1 MDRFDTIVIG
11 GGVAGAAAAYRL
23 AARGS
28 TLLLEQFEFLHERGS
43 SHGGS
48 RIFRHAYEDVRY
60 VRLARAADSRWRA
73 LEARSGERLLLRTGG
88 LDLGTIGAGELGPIE
103 AALIEAGSEV
113 ERLSAADVRRRY
125 PAFVL
130 GDDREALF
138 SPDAGILA
146 ATRAVT
152 TLLRAAAG
160 EGAALRERTP
170 VRAVELFDEHVEVTT
185 AFGRVAADR
194 LVVAAGAWTDRLLAD
209 LGVPLRVEQQQV
221 LYLRVRDTRAHVP
234 ERMPVFIDR
243 AGRLYGFPL
252 FERPH
257 ALKVSDHEGAPTVT
271 LETRDFEIDAR
282 RAADTA
288 RRASSLLPGVS
299 DDVVEG
305 VTCLYTKT
313 PDEHFVI
320 DRHPRHPHV
329 VVLAGFSGH
338 GFKFGAVLGE
348 LAQALLDGD
357 DDAFDLSLFR
367 IAPRAAVAA

>member
-1 MDRFDTIVIG
+1 MERFDTIVIG
-11 GGVAGAAAAYRL
+11 GGVAGASAAYRL
-23 AARGS
+23 AAQGS
-28 TLLLEQFEFLHERGS
+28 TLLLEQFAFLHERGS

-60 VRLARAADSRWRA
+60 VHLARAADTRWRA

-88 LDLGTIGAGELGPIE
+88 LDLGTLGAGELDPIE
-103 AALIEAGSEV
+103 AALAEAGSAV

-125 PAFVL
+125 PAFAL

-152 TLLRAAAG
+152 TLLRCAAG
-160 EGAALRERTP
+160 EGAVLREHTP
-170 VRAVELFDEHVEVTT
+170 VRDVQLFDDHVELTT
-185 AFGRVAADR
+185 SSGRVAADR
-194 LVVAAGAWTDRLLAD
+194 LVVAAGAWTDRLLTD

-221 LYLRVRDTRAHVP
+221 LYLRVREPRLHAP

-257 ALKVSDHEGAPTVT
+257 ALKVSDHEGSPTVT
-271 LETRDFEIDAR
+271 LETRDFEVDAR

-288 RRASSLLPGVS
+288 RRASLLLPGVS
-299 DDVVEG
+299 DEVVEG

-348 LAQALLDGD
+348 LAHALLSGGD
-357 DDAFDLSLFR
+357 EAFDLSLFG
-367 IAPRAAVAA
+367 IAPRSAAAA